1 MVLTQ
6 RGKSMES
13 QANKLKEIVQ
23 QSSPQKRNRGTKF
36 IAVTSGKGG
45 VGKSTISAN
54 MANILAKNGYKVAL
68 FDADIGLANLD
79 VLLNVRIHKNILHV
93 LKGECS
99 LSEIIINVNKNLILI
114 PGESGDEILK
124 YSDQF
129 IFERFFD
136 ETAMLDNLDFVII
149 DTGAGIGGHIQLFLE
164 ASDEV
169 IVVTVPDPAAITD
182 AYATIKV
189 TSKIKSSLHMVI
201 NMSKNDK
208 EAQLIFEKI
217 QKVALANIGGDLEL
231 DLIGKLPSDKLIARS
246 IKQRTLFTND
256 SPNSGASM
264 DLKRI
269 VNKLV
274 YKLERKVLKDGEHRS
289 FGSFFKR
296 LIEQF

>member
-1 MVLTQ
+1 MQ
-6 RGKSMES
+6 N
-13 QANKLKEIVQ
+13 QANKLKDIVKNDITKP
-23 QSSPQKRNRGTKF
+23 SNTKF
-36 IAVTSGKGG
+36 VAITSGKGG
-45 VGKSTISAN
+45 VGKSTVSAN

-79 VLLNVRIHKNILHV
+79 VILNVRINKNILHV

-99 LSEIIINVNKNLILI
+99 LSEIIVPVSKNLILI

-136 ETAMLDNLDFVII
+136 ETAMLDDLDFVIV

-164 ASDEV
+164 AADEV

-189 TSKIKSSLHMVI
+189 TSKIKNNLHLILNMVR
-201 NMSKNDK
+201 NEK
-208 EAQLIFEKI
+208 EAKLIFEKI
-217 QKVALANIGGDLEL
+217 QKVAMSNIGDDLEL
-231 DLIGKLPSDKLIARS
+231 NLIGKLPEDKLIAKS

-256 SPNSGASM
+256 SPNSLASM
-264 DLKRI
+264 DMKRI
-269 VNKLV
+269 VNNLV
-274 YKLERKVLKDGEHRS
+274 YKLERKVLKDGVSRS

>member
-1 MVLTQ
+1 MQ
-6 RGKSMES
+6 N
-13 QANKLKEIVQ
+13 QANKLKDIVKNDITKP
-23 QSSPQKRNRGTKF
+23 SHTKF
-36 IAVTSGKGG
+36 VAITSGKGG
-45 VGKSTISAN
+45 VGKSTVSAN

-79 VLLNVRIHKNILHV
+79 VILNVRINKNILHV
-93 LKGECS
+93 LKGECP
-99 LSEIIINVNKNLILI
+99 LSEIIVPVSKNLILI

-136 ETAMLDNLDFVII
+136 ETAMLDDLDFVIV

-164 ASDEV
+164 AADEV

-189 TSKIKSSLHMVI
+189 TSKIKNNLHLILNMVR
-201 NMSKNDK
+201 NEK
-208 EAQLIFEKI
+208 EAKLIFEKI
-217 QKVALANIGGDLEL
+217 QKVAMSNIGDDLEL
-231 DLIGKLPSDKLIARS
+231 NLIGKLPEDKLIAKS

-256 SPNSGASM
+256 SPNSLASM
-264 DLKRI
+264 DMKRI
-269 VNKLV
+269 VNNLV
-274 YKLERKVLKDGEHRS
+274 YKLERKVLKDGVSRS